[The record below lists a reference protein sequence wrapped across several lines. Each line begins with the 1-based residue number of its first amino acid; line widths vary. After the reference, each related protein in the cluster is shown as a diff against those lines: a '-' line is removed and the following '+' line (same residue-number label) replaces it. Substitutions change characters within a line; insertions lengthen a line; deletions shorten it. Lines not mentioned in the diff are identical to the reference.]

1 MYYLTN
7 LFPASIR
14 LVGGRSATEGQ
25 LEVFL
30 DGEWGTVC
38 GNSWGLQ
45 EATVACREMGF
56 PNATAV
62 NHGMRFR
69 NVTGTIHQYDVNCTG
84 IENGLLSCQRIET
97 VEGECTGTHGEGV
110 VLLCAPRGNQEFNDE
125 SLNYNSLDQGAG
137 RWFTNPVG
145 MAR

>member
-1 MYYLTN
+1 
-7 LFPASIR
+7 
-14 LVGGRSATEGQ
+14 
-25 LEVFL
+25 
-30 DGEWGTVC
+30 
-38 GNSWGLQ
+38 
-45 EATVACREMGF
+45 MGF

-110 VLLCAPRGNQEFNDE
+110 VLLCAPRGNAEFNDN
-125 SLNYNSLDQGAG
+125 SLNYNNLDQGPG

-145 MAR
+145 MANLNCYHHLDCFHYASTRVCMVIWRVGIVVHLENSKVKL

>member
-1 MYYLTN
+1 M
-7 LFPASIR
+7 
-14 LVGGRSATEGQ
+14 
-25 LEVFL
+25 
-30 DGEWGTVC
+30 
-38 GNSWGLQ
+38 
-45 EATVACREMGF
+45 ACREMGF

-84 IENGLLSCQRIET
+84 IENGLPSCQRIET

-110 VLLCAPRGNQEFNDE
+110 VLLCAPRGNPEFNDN

-145 MAR
+145 MANLNCYHHLDCFHYTSTLVCMVIWRVGIVAHLETSKVKL